1 MSRPTQLTPRTSVT
15 ASEQLLMA
23 ALLLPVLMLSADLGV
38 AGVVAAVIAVL
49 GLLAGVGRAGQSVRG
64 SERGGLG
71 ILQRLCTLLAWGV
84 VLVAAL
90 TGATVT
96 LSATGAGLAAG
107 IALAVLIVALVLIE
121 VLRSGSWVLDS
132 LTARR
137 ERS

>member
-1 MSRPTQLTPRTSVT
+1 MSSPTQLTPRTSVT

-49 GLLAGVGRAGQSVRG
+49 GLLAGVGRAGQAVRG
-64 SERGGLG
+64 SERVGLG

-90 TGATVT
+90 TGATLS

-107 IALAVLIVALVLIE
+107 IALAVLILALVLIE